1 MGGGVDCPWEQFLNP
16 VHPDY
21 KISGHTCFSLVLI
34 SFTSAKEGLAV
45 STCCDIP
52 SKQTIVILL
61 LDFFPS
67 QKPLKRIVIEEIG
80 SESDSDHENEVSTR
94 AQVSAS
100 LSTEETRN
108 EVNLAACKNT
118 SDQAENLKVK
128 PNDNAPTMLS
138 SSSATSGHV
147 QSSASTTQSQFT
159 CKSFT
164 VPKTSGQFQADW
176 RALQKDPELLFHYFK
191 VRPTC
196 IIMLMYVCPSSHRL
210 HVCTVDSE
218 GCPI

>member
-1 MGGGVDCPWEQFLNP
+1 M
-16 VHPDY
+16 
-21 KISGHTCFSLVLI
+21 
-34 SFTSAKEGLAV
+34 
-45 STCCDIP
+45 
-52 SKQTIVILL
+52 L

-108 EVNLAACKNT
+108 EVNRAACTNA
-118 SDQAENLKVK
+118 SDQAENFK

-147 QSSASTTQSQFT
+147 QSPASTTQSQFT

-210 HVCTVDSE
+210 HVCTVDS
-218 GCPI
+218 